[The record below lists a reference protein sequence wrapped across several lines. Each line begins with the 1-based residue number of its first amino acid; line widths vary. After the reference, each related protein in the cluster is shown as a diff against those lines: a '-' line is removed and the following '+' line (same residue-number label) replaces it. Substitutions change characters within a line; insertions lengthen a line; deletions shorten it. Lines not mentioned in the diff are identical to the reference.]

1 VEVDPDIVDGE
12 VPTVEHEVVLP
23 GIAIVPVTPVGAGL
37 IPGDASSVAPRGM
50 VGETVEPVPRP
61 SGDVGLRLGVGAGIP
76 CAMATLQKTS
86 AGSTAAI
93 REDLIGIL
101 RFGAFLR
108 ASTETDRFL
117 DQSFGARVTEIAQ
130 FWLLHLGLA
139 LSQLGIFVCTSVSK
153 WRECGIRVCCLL
165 GPCDR
170 QSGCKK
176 IQRDRNEIPHCGLL
190 SRRAGKP
197 DQ

>member
-1 VEVDPDIVDGE
+1 MP
-12 VPTVEHEVVLP
+12 
-23 GIAIVPVTPVGAGL
+23 
-37 IPGDASSVAPRGM
+37 

-101 RFGAFLR
+101 RFSRVVGASAEADQLL
-108 ASTETDRFL
+108 DR
-117 DQSFGARVTEIAQ
+117 SFSARVTEIAQ
-130 FWLLHLGLA
+130 SLLLHLGLA

-153 WRECGIRVCCLL
+153 SRECGISVCCLL